1 MAVHAH
7 TTRRCREGRIMI
19 VKRDWLAPLAGRRA
33 SGPMSRVM
41 CGLGLIAGYALLL
54 VLAGGFAGC
63 KKTETAGAGTESGT
77 GGAQPA
83 AAGDKPLTVGFIYV
97 GTRDDYGY
105 NQAHADGAAEVRK
118 IPGVKVIEV
127 ESV

>member
-1 MAVHAH
+1 MRMWALALGSDFSSMHSQGYGCSR
-7 TTRRCREGRIMI
+7 TQTRRCREGRIMI
-19 VKRDWLAPLAGRRA
+19 VERRWLAPVAGRRV

-63 KKTETAGAGTESGT
+63 KKTETAGAGTEPGM

-83 AAGDKPLTVGFIYV
+83 SAGDKPLTVGFIY
-97 GTRDDYGY
+97 
-105 NQAHADGAAEVRK
+105 
-118 IPGVKVIEV
+118 
-127 ESV
+127 